1 MLDSL
6 PAGRGAAFLR
16 RLLRVFST
24 GRLLLVLT
32 LIVAGYFF
40 VSAADSFIAS
50 SRISEEEAQLRQQIA
65 ALESRQERLL
75 QIRDYLRMDEYVEFM
90 AQRVFGLARPG
101 ETLVIVDAPAA
112 EAAADEGRGL
122 TWWEQL
128 FGP

>member
-1 MLDSL
+1 M
-6 PAGRGAAFLR
+6 R
-16 RLLRVFST
+16 RLLRFFST

-32 LIVAGYFF
+32 LIMAGFFF

-50 SRISEEEAQLRQQIA
+50 SRVSADAAELRQQIA

-75 QIRDYLRMDEYVEFM
+75 RIRDYLRTDAYVEFM
-90 AQRVFGLARPG
+90 ARRVFGLVRPG
-101 ETLVIVDAPAA
+101 ETLVIVDSPTA
-112 EAAADEGRGL
+112 EASEEAAPGL